1 MKTRITGHLV
11 KVCGLAT
18 AILAAT
24 PAMAF
29 AEEEEASSGIALLIP
44 KLAELIPAI
53 IAFSIIFLVLSK
65 LVWPSVMKMMDDREQ
80 AIQGEFLAATAAKEE
95 AEKAVEES
103 AQIIADARKQADGI
117 ISKAKDEADAERNR
131 ILVEAHTQAAATID
145 QGHKVVE
152 TERTRAMNDLSRSVV
167 DLSVEIAGK
176 IIGNNLDED
185 QHRALAEHLLDEMGK
200 DHA

>member
-11 KVCGLAT
+11 KACGLAT
-18 AILAAT
+18 AILAVT

-65 LVWPSVMKMMDDREQ
+65 LVWPTVMKMMDDREQ

-95 AEKAVEES
+95 AEKAVEKSE
-103 AQIIADARKQADGI
+103 QIIADARKQADDI
-117 ISKAKDEADAERNR
+117 ISKAKDDADAERNR
-131 ILVEAHTQAAATID
+131 ILVEAHTQAAATIE
-145 QGHKVVE
+145 QGHKIVE

-167 DLSVEIAGK
+167 DLSVDIAGK
-176 IIGNNLDED
+176 IIGNDLDEE
-185 QHRALAEHLLDEMGK
+185 QHRALAAHMLDEMGK

>member
-11 KVCGLAT
+11 KACGLAT

-24 PAMAF
+24 PVMAF

-65 LVWPSVMKMMDDREQ
+65 FVWPAVMKMMDDREQ

-117 ISKAKDEADAERNR
+117 ISKAKDDADAERNR
-131 ILVEAHTQAAATID
+131 ILVEAHTQAAATIA